1 MNKGLLLKLNAGV
14 AQWQSSSFPSYV
26 LQRCFNT
33 LGAPR
38 QHFTTLENNRLSQS
52 ACPVRVHEHA
62 VIANQNRPRHWRAS
76 SSSCLCNVTPA
87 PCWVCEQSAECV
99 ECGSIELMDEMEV
112 SKHGY
117 MCSLCDD
124 ARWVS

>member
-1 MNKGLLLKLNAGV
+1 MIPPLELDAALVRRIEQAQDQYRRRMAIKNLSASDIV
-14 AQWQSSSFPSYV
+14 ARSDVESMSPES
-26 LQRCFNT
+26 
-33 LGAPR
+33 
-38 QHFTTLENNRLSQS
+38 
-52 ACPVRVHEHA
+52 
-62 VIANQNRPRHWRAS
+62 ANQNRPRHWRAS
-76 SSSCLCNVTPA
+76 SNSCHCGSTRA

-124 ARWVS
+124 ARRVL